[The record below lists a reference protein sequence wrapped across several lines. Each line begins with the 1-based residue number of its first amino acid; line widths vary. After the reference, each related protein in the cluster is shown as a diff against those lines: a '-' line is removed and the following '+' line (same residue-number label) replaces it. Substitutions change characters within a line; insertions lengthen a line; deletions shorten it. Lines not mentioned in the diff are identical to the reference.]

1 METIFVAFGSAI
13 VGGLL
18 TWYLQRWWTP
28 DRSVEEIAALRKQV
42 AEFQSKLETLERE
55 RSEGEH
61 FPLELRLEQTEQ
73 ANYVGTVKNDSDYE
87 VNIEAIKIIR
97 NGTEICETKPK
108 PTDNWTIPRHSGR
121 PITWSPQPDP
131 AGTLKLI
138 ETSLAKSNVILIEI
152 VLICRIE
159 GRLKRLPFS
168 KRVAIPIAGGTRITP
183 F

>member
-1 METIFVAFGSAI
+1 MGTAFIAFASAI
-13 VGGLL
+13 VGGIL

-28 DRSVEEIAALRKQV
+28 DRSVEEIAALRKQL
-42 AEFQSKLETLERE
+42 AEFQAKLETLEKE

-87 VNIEAIKIIR
+87 VKIEAIKIIR
-97 NGTEICETKPK
+97 NGAEICETKPK
-108 PTDNWTIPRHSGR
+108 PTGNWTIPPHSGR

-138 ETSLAKSNVILIEI
+138 ETSLAKSNVIMIDI
-152 VLICRIE
+152 VLVCRID
-159 GRLKRLPFS
+159 GRLIRLPFS
-168 KRVAIPIAGGTRITP
+168 RRVAIPIAGGTRITP

>member
-1 METIFVAFGSAI
+1 METILVAFGSAI

-28 DRSVEEIAALRKQV
+28 DRSVEEIAALRKQL
-42 AEFQSKLETLERE
+42 AEFQTKLETLEKD
-55 RSEGEH
+55 RSEVEH

-87 VNIEAIKIIR
+87 VKIVAIKIIR
-97 NGTEICETKPK
+97 NGAEICETKPT
-108 PTDNWTIPRHSGR
+108 PTDDWVISAHSGKS
-121 PITWSPQPDP
+121 ISWSPQPDP

-152 VLICRIE
+152 VLICRID
-159 GRLKRLPFS
+159 GRLRRLPFS